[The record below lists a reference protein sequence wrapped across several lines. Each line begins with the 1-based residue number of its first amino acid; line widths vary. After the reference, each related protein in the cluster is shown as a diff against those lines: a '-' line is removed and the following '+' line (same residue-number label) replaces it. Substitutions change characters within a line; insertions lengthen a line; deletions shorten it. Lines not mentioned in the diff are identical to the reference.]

1 MKKEAAHP
9 PKQGAINSCKRT
21 TSERPLILDQLFQ
34 IKCPLSTKSSYLSI
48 VWDCWVT
55 MLEVRETDDPVVP
68 VCEATPKQRPKIHTN
83 YVHTII
89 L

>member
-21 TSERPLILDQLFQ
+21 TSERPLILDQMFVIMLT
-34 IKCPLSTKSSYLSI
+34 INKSPYLSI

-55 MLEVRETDDPVVP
+55 VLEIRETDNPVP
-68 VCEATPKQRPKIHTN
+68 VCEATLVQRSRG
-83 YVHTII
+83 
-89 L
+89 